1 MLQVVAG
8 QGIDRHLLGLKLCAV
23 EKGIDI
29 PDFFV
34 DPVYNESCHWKLSTS
49 QVCDV
54 MNTLV
59 STVRSHFVL
68 LQVPSRHNSLL
79 TFGPVVPDGYGI
91 CYNPMPQQINFAVSA
106 WRSCADTNAQT
117 LMDSLH
123 KSLEDA
129 RDVLTKTSAKL

>member
-1 MLQVVAG
+1 M
-8 QGIDRHLLGLKLCAV
+8 LGLKLCAV

-54 MNTLV
+54 MTQTTTQFLLV
-59 STVRSHFVL
+59 SNVLL